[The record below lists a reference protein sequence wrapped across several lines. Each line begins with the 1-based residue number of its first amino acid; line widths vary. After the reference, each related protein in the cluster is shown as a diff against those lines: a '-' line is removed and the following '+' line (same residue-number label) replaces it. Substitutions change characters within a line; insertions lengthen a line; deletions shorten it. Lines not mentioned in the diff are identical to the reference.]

1 MGTEVKNQGFDEFVK
16 TINDSKVPRI
26 AVQSRVPKKYTKL
39 FKAFQD
45 AHRLN
50 WRRVRL
56 IPDTDNRPRLGY
68 NKPNKATLL
77 VYMLE
82 IGRKDFEKEI
92 ESLLK

>member
-1 MGTEVKNQGFDEFVK
+1 MGTEVNQGFDQFIK
-16 TINDSKVPRI
+16 DLQGDNARRI
-26 AVQSRVPKKYTKL
+26 AVQGKIPKRYGKL

-45 AHRLN
+45 AHRLH
-50 WRRVRL
+50 WRRARL